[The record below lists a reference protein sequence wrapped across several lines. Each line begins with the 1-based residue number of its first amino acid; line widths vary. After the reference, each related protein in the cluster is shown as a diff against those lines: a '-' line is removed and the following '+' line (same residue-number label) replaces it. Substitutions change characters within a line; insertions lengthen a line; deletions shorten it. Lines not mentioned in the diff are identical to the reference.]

1 MADPTWSA
9 SSVVNKDILSITVP
23 IKEDPKRDP
32 MIDLKDPNK
41 AVRRSVPMLNVT
53 GVVKLVTWRVSVPMK
68 T

>member
-32 MIDLKDPNK
+32 KIDLKDPKNG
-41 AVRRSVPMLNVT
+41 VRRSVPMLHVT
-53 GVVKLVTWRVSVPMK
+53 SVVKLVTWRVSVPMK